1 MIVRRFLL
9 WARTAPA
16 RERADA
22 TRMLARSWLGGQLGE
37 AESREAEI
45 AFLALCSDAS
55 PLVRQALAE
64 ELAPS
69 GRTPRSL
76 VLALTAELGPA
87 ACAMFRLSP
96 RLTDAELIDAAA
108 IGGPEEQIA
117 IASREMIPLALAAA
131 LAEVGCAEAV
141 LAMLANP
148 HAEIMPVS
156 FARILDRLGEDG
168 RVREALL
175 GHGDLPPALRQDI
188 ALIVA
193 ERLAAFAAGWLS
205 PERAQRMTRDATD
218 NVAIAIAQDHG
229 RDIAHDVA
237 TRLREKG
244 RLTSALMLRALVF
257 GRPAL
262 AEAAFAD
269 LSGLPL
275 DRTASLL
282 WQRQF
287 AGFSSLYRKAGL
299 PQAFYGAFSAA
310 VMAQAEFAGEALS
323 GARAH
328 AILQK
333 VIATCEEDGSTAHG
347 LLPLLRR
354 FEADCARDHA
364 QALADGLADEAAL
377 QLVIEA
383 DPGLLIDHY
392 EDATAM
398 RIARIAA

>member
-1 MIVRRFLL
+1 
-9 WARTAPA
+9 
-16 RERADA
+16 
-22 TRMLARSWLGGQLGE
+22 
-37 AESREAEI
+37 
-45 AFLALCSDAS
+45 
-55 PLVRQALAE
+55 
-64 ELAPS
+64 
-69 GRTPRSL
+69 
-76 VLALTAELGPA
+76 LGPA
-87 ACAMFRLSP
+87 ACAFFRLSP
-96 RLTDAELIDAAA
+96 RLTDAELIDAVA
-108 IGGPEEQIA
+108 IGGPDEQIA
-117 IASREMIPLALAAA
+117 IASREMVPLALAAA

-156 FARILDRLGEDG
+156 FARVLERHGEDG

-175 GHGDLPPALRQDI
+175 GHAELPPALRQDI
-188 ALIVA
+188 AQIVA
-193 ERLAAFAAGWLS
+193 GRLTGFAAGWLS
-205 PERAQRMTRDATD
+205 PERAQRITRDAVDT
-218 NVAIAIAQDHG
+218 VAIAIAQDHG
-229 RDIAHDVA
+229 CEIAHELA
-237 TRLREKG
+237 TRLREAG
-244 RLTSALMLRALVF
+244 RLTPALMLRALVF

-275 DRTASLL
+275 DRAASLL

-287 AGFSSLYRKAGL
+287 AGFPSLYRKAGL

-310 VMAQAEFAGEALS
+310 VMAQAEFAGEAMS
-323 GARAH
+323 GARDH
-328 AILQK
+328 SILRR
-333 VIATCEEDGSTAHG
+333 VIAACEESGSAGQG

-354 FEADCARDHA
+354 FEADCARDAA

-383 DPGLLIDHY
+383 DPSLLIDQY